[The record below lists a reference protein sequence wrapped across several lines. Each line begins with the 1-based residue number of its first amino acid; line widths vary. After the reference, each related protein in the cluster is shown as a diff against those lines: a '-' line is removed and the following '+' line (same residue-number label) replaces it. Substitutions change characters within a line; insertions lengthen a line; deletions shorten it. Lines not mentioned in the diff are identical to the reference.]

1 MDYKK
6 LLVDTSAW
14 LSFLLKN
21 EQFHQQIKII
31 FAEEQKKGSVF
42 YTTNDIVDETV
53 TRLIYDNN
61 RKIALQFMDFVE
73 EGIKSKVLVQFWTDE
88 EIQEEAF
95 ESIRKFKD
103 QKLSLTDATS
113 VVIMKRFKLDAIF
126 TLDSDFKK
134 IGIVS
139 LP

>member
-113 VVIMKRFKLDAIF
+113 VVIMKRFKLDSIL

-134 IGIVS
+134 IGIPS
-139 LP
+139 MP